1 MTIPRTIP
9 IALHTLDQMMP
20 MHLVLDGAAR
30 ISHAGPTIEKVFGG
44 PLVGRSAFSLFE
56 LRRPRVVRSMD
67 DVRAMGDAKVYLR
80 LKDGSG
86 TTMVGAVSVLSGG
99 NQVLMNLSFG
109 YSVVDAVARYKL
121 AGSDFAPTD
130 LTVEMLYLMEAKT
143 AAMEATTQLAHRL
156 HDEKAEA
163 QVEAMTDGLTGL
175 HNRRAFDIQLDRQI
189 ARGGMF
195 SLMHIDLDF
204 FKAVNDTQGH
214 AAGDAVLREVAS
226 VLQEETRDTD
236 MVARVGGDEFV
247 IMFNRL
253 SDAEMLNSIA
263 TRIIAQLERPI
274 PFDGENCRIS
284 ASIGIARSVDYDTVS
299 AAQMTADADEALYMS
314 KNKGRACAT
323 LFQAPSQP
331 SAVLDRGD

>member
-1 MTIPRTIP
+1 MTPDTSIP

-20 MHLVLDGAAR
+20 MHLLLDDGAR
-30 ISHAGPTIEKVFGG
+30 VSHAGPTIVKIFGG
-44 PLVGRSAFSLFE
+44 ELVGRSAFSLFE

-86 TTMVGAVSVLSGG
+86 TTMVGAVAVLPGS

-109 YSVVDAVARYKL
+109 YSVVDAVARYQL

-175 HNRRAFDIQLDRQI
+175 HNRRAFDANLNRHIGK
-189 ARGGMF
+189 GGVF

-204 FKAVNDTQGH
+204 FKAVNDTLGH
-214 AAGDAVLREVAS
+214 AAGDAVLREVAR
-226 VLQEETRDTD
+226 VLTDETRESD

-247 IMFNRL
+247 ILFGRL
-253 SDAEMLNSIA
+253 AEEDVLESIA
-263 TRIIAQLERPI
+263 TRIISRLECPI
-274 PFDGENCRIS
+274 AFAGQECRIS
-284 ASIGIARSVDYDTVS
+284 ASIGIARSNDYNPATAD
-299 AAQMTADADEALYMS
+299 QMAADADLALYMS
-314 KNKGRACAT
+314 KDRGRACMT
-323 LFQAPSQP
+323 LFRPEFRQSAQQA
-331 SAVLDRGD
+331 